1 MVINVEQGAVN
12 PSVGTLLRLAEALG
26 VGLPALVEPP
36 ERLELSVIRSGDG
49 AVLWAGPAGGQGVL
63 VAGREA
69 PDVFELWDW
78 TLAPGEGR
86 TSEPHP
92 PGARELIHVLEGAIS
107 LEAAGRSVL
116 LGTGDAASFPG
127 DAPHGYRNAGAQPA
141 RFTLAVL
148 EPDARGARGQ

>member
-1 MVINVEQGAVN
+1 MGRT
-12 PSVGTLLRLAEALG
+12 GR
-26 VGLPALVEPP
+26 
-36 ERLELSVIRSGDG
+36 
-49 AVLWAGPAGGQGVL
+49 GQGVL

-69 PDVFELWDW
+69 SDVFELWDW

-92 PGARELIHVLEGAIS
+92 PGSRELIHVLDGEIS

-116 LGTGDAASFPG
+116 LETGDAASFPG
-127 DAPHGYRNAGAQPA
+127 DAPHGYRNTGDHPA

-148 EPDARGARGQ
+148 EPDARGARGQGGSR